1 VNYAQSARR
10 FRVPVGFVA
19 AALYVLFARPT
30 WSSMLF
36 GTAIILPALVLRTAA
51 SGHVK
56 KNQEVTTS
64 GPYAY
69 TRNPLYLGSIILV
82 IGFGVASRNVWLAS
96 ALVITFLAL
105 YLPVVREEEDH
116 LRAQFPEYGDYAQR
130 VPRIIPRISAGVSSA
145 AGFSSDLYRKHRE
158 YNAAL
163 GSIGMMIL
171 LILKLQFF
179 SR

>member
-1 VNYAQSARR
+1 VSYVRIARR
-10 FRVPVGFVA
+10 IRVPVGFAA
-19 AALYVLFARPT
+19 AALYVWLARPS
-30 WSSMLF
+30 WASILYGS
-36 GTAIILPALVLRTAA
+36 AIILPALLLRTAA

-82 IGFGVASRNVWLAS
+82 VGFGVASRNLWLA
-96 ALVITFLAL
+96 AGLVMIFIAL
-105 YLPVVREEEDH
+105 YFPVIRDEEDY
-116 LRAQFPEYGDYAQR
+116 LRANFPEFSAYAQR
-130 VPRIIPRISAGVSSA
+130 VPRIVPRFSAGDSP
-145 AGFSSDLYRKHRE
+145 AGFSRELYRKHRE

-163 GSIGMMIL
+163 GSVGMIVL
-171 LILKLQFF
+171 LILKLHFL

>member
-1 VNYAQSARR
+1 
-10 FRVPVGFVA
+10 
-19 AALYVLFARPT
+19 
-30 WSSMLF
+30 M
-36 GTAIILPALVLRTAA
+36 
-51 SGHVK
+51 K

-69 TRNPLYLGSIILV
+69 TRNPLYLGSMILM

>member
-1 VNYAQSARR
+1 VNYAQLARR
-10 FRVPVGFVA
+10 IRVPVGFLA
-19 AALYVLFARPT
+19 AALYVLLAHPT
-30 WSSMLF
+30 WSSILF
-36 GTAIILPALVLRTAA
+36 GSAVIVPALLLRTAA

-69 TRNPLYLGSIILV
+69 TRNPLYLGSITLV
-82 IGFGVASRNVWLAS
+82 IGFGVASRNVWLAVG
-96 ALVITFLAL
+96 LVITFIAL
-105 YLPVVREEEDH
+105 YLPVICDEENH

-130 VPRIIPRISAGVSSA
+130 VPRIIPKITKNMPSGA
-145 AGFSSDLYRKHRE
+145 FSSELYRKHRE

-171 LILKLQFF
+171 LILKLHFL
-179 SR
+179 SH